1 MFKTINSDLDLIE
14 INSIKSNEELEIN
27 NDNDND
33 DENDNNDTYYN
44 DSEIEF
50 SNRNTNKLIKLKS
63 VDSLFHTSLTIYQ
76 KILINDYLDKS
87 FIMGILCENAKNYYY
102 NLKILLHLPIVLI
115 SSILCIF
122 NSASGSIPEKS
133 HYILTIINIISNA
146 IIAIFISLQSL
157 YQIHDKH
164 NQFQQITNKFTKLE
178 HYIETCIT
186 NEPTKVNES
195 FINDLIK
202 TYDNIIEDLD
212 FTFPEFIKKKIKLKY
227 KNIRTMPNILNGDK
241 KPILLDD
248 ILK

>member
-27 NDNDND
+27 N
-33 DENDNNDTYYN
+33 ENESYYN
-44 DSEIEF
+44 DNEIEF
-50 SNRNTNKLIKLKS
+50 SNRNKDNLIKLKS
-63 VDSLFHTSLTIYQ
+63 VDSLFNTNLTIYQ
-76 KILINDYLDKS
+76 KMLINDYLDKS

-102 NLKILLHLPIVLI
+102 NLKIFLHLPIVLI

-157 YQIHDKH
+157 YQIHDKY

-178 HYIETCIT
+178 HYIETYIT
-186 NEPTKVNES
+186 NEPTKVNEL

-202 TYDNIIEDLD
+202 TYDTIIEDID

-227 KNIRTMPNILNGDK
+227 KDIRTMPNILNGDK